1 MGTRSLYDEISRN
14 KRSSILLASVLSI
27 IIVALLFSFSYIFA
41 PEYLYVVLPLS
52 LVFVVGYSYSSWMYG
67 DQVVIS
73 ATGAVPAEGRE
84 HIYLRDTVEG
94 LSLAAG
100 IPVPKVYVIPS
111 DEINAFATG
120 RDPEHASVAVTRG
133 LLNALDRQELEG
145 VLAHELSHVRNR
157 DVTFMTLVA
166 VLVGLAAILSH
177 IILRTYRFGSVR
189 GGRRGGRGRSDGDR
203 KSLEIAIL
211 AVGFLLA
218 IFAPLLTRI
227 VQFAVSRQREF
238 LADASGAELT
248 RYPEGLASALEKI
261 KGHNRGDMDVS
272 EAVSHLF
279 IADPNRSALDALYA
293 THPPL
298 EERIKRLRA
307 I

>member
-27 IIVALLFSFSYIFA
+27 ITVALIFSFSYIFA
-41 PEYLYVVLPLS
+41 PEYLYIVLPFS

-67 DQVVIS
+67 DRVVLS

-100 IPVPKVYVIPS
+100 VPTPKVYVVPS

-145 VLAHELSHVRNR
+145 VLAHELSHIRNR

-166 VLVGLAAILSH
+166 VLVGLVAILSH
-177 IILRTYRFGSVR
+177 IILRTYRFG
-189 GGRRGGRGRSDGDR
+189 GGRRGSRGRGDGDKR
-203 KSLEIAIL
+203 GLEIAIL

-218 IFAPLLTRI
+218 IFAPILTRL
-227 VQFAVSRQREF
+227 VQFAVSRRREY

-279 IADPNRSALDALYA
+279 IADPNRSALDLLYA

-307 I
+307 M

>member
-14 KRSSILLASVLSI
+14 KRSSILLASVLSLI
-27 IIVALLFSFSYIFA
+27 TVALIFSFSYIFA
-41 PEYLYVVLPLS
+41 PEYLYFVLPFS
-52 LVFVVGYSYSSWMYG
+52 LIFVVGYSYSSWMYG
-67 DQVVIS
+67 DQVVLS
-73 ATGAVPAEGRE
+73 AAGAVPAEGRE

-100 IPVPKVYVIPS
+100 VPTPKVYVVPS

-145 VLAHELSHVRNR
+145 VLAHELSHIRNR
-157 DVTFMTLVA
+157 DVTFMPLVA
-166 VLVGLAAILSH
+166 VLVGLVAILSH
-177 IILRTYRFGSVR
+177 IILRTYRFG
-189 GGRRGGRGRSDGDR
+189 GGRRGRRGRGDGDKR
-203 KSLEIAIL
+203 GLEIAIL

-227 VQFAVSRQREF
+227 VQFAVSRKREY

-261 KGHNRGDMDVS
+261 KGHNRGKMDVS

-307 I
+307 M